1 VRNTRAVLRTFPFT
15 NFMDAE
21 ETMSSLKGRVVI
33 ITGASSGFGAAAVKS
48 FAQEGCRL
56 VLAARRLDRLE
67 EMAKEIRNGGG
78 EALPVSVDVSQP
90 AQIEAMIR
98 ASVDAFGS
106 IDVLFNNA
114 GFGRLDWFETLDPI
128 KDIQAQ
134 ITVDLLGVIWT
145 ARAVLPQMYKQRSGH
160 IINMCSIGGWAAPP
174 LYTVYSAAKFG
185 VRGFSEAL
193 RRETTPFGV
202 KVSTVYPG
210 GASTEF
216 QKHIGE
222 NKAKQRFTTPE
233 WLKVTPEDV
242 ARGVVNLARRPR
254 RSLFL
259 PGIMILSV
267 FANSHF
273 PGLSDAAQA
282 RTFAPYHEEDMKSR

>member
-1 VRNTRAVLRTFPFT
+1 MP
-15 NFMDAE
+15 
-21 ETMSSLKGRVVI
+21 SLIAKVVI
-33 ITGASSGFGAAAVKS
+33 ITGASSGFGAAAAKL
-48 FAQEGCRL
+48 FAREGCKL

-67 EMAKEIRNGGG
+67 EMAKEIRAGGG
-78 EALPVSVDVSQP
+78 DALPISVDVSQP
-90 AQIEAMIR
+90 AQIEAMVK
-98 ASVDAFGS
+98 STVDAYGR
-106 IDVLFNNA
+106 IDILFNNA

-128 KDIQAQ
+128 TDIQAQ

-174 LYTVYSAAKFG
+174 LYTIYSAAKFG
-185 VRGFSEAL
+185 VRGFTEAL

-202 KVSTVYPG
+202 QVSAVYPG

-222 NKAKQRFTTPE
+222 NKAKQHFTTPE

-242 ARGVVNLARRPR
+242 ARGVVGLAKRPR

-259 PGIMILSV
+259 PRIMGLSV
-267 FANSHF
+267 FVNSHF
-273 PGLSDAAQA
+273 TGLSDVAQA
-282 RTFAPYHEEDMKSR
+282 RTFARYHEEDMKSKGDSHL

>member
-1 VRNTRAVLRTFPFT
+1 MAT
-15 NFMDAE
+15 
-21 ETMSSLKGRVVI
+21 LKDRVII
-33 ITGASSGFGAAAVKS
+33 ITGASSGFGASAVKL

-67 EMAKEIRNGGG
+67 EMAKEIRANGGD
-78 EALPVSVDVSQP
+78 ALPVSVDVSQP
-90 AQIEAMIR
+90 AQIEAMVQ
-98 ASVDAFGS
+98 ATVDAYGR
-106 IDVLFNNA
+106 IDILFNNA
-114 GFGRLDWFETLDPI
+114 GFGRLDWFETLDPV

-160 IINMCSIGGWAAPP
+160 IINMCSIGGWVAPP

-202 KVSTVYPG
+202 KVSAVYPG
-210 GASTEF
+210 SAATEF
-216 QKHIGE
+216 QKHIGQ
-222 NKAKQRFTTPE
+222 NKAKQRF
-233 WLKVTPEDV
+233 VTPDWLRVTPDAV
-242 ARGVVNLARRPR
+242 ARGVVRLAKRPR

-259 PGIMILSV
+259 PKIMGISV
-267 FANSHF
+267 FVNSHF
-273 PGLSDAAQA
+273 TALSDSTQA
-282 RTFAPYHEEDMKSR
+282 RTFAPYHEEDMK

>member
-1 VRNTRAVLRTFPFT
+1 
-15 NFMDAE
+15 
-21 ETMSSLKGRVVI
+21 MSSLKGKVVI
-33 ITGASSGFGAAAVKS
+33 ITGASSGFGASAVKL
-48 FAQEGCRL
+48 FGQEGCRL

-67 EMAKEIRNGGG
+67 EMAKEIQEAGG

-90 AQIEAMIR
+90 AQIDAMVKSTLDR
-98 ASVDAFGS
+98 YGR

-114 GFGRLDWFETLDPI
+114 GFGRLDWFELLDPI

-145 ARAVLPQMYKQRSGH
+145 ARAVLPQMYHQRSGH

-185 VRGFSEAL
+185 VRGFTEAL

-202 KVSTVYPG
+202 NVSAVYPG
-210 GASTEF
+210 SASTEF

-222 NKAKQRFTTPE
+222 NKAKKRFVTPE
-233 WLKVTPEDV
+233 WLRVTPDDV
-242 ARGVVNLARRPR
+242 ARGVVGLTKRPR

-259 PGIMILSV
+259 PKIMGLSV
-267 FANSHF
+267 FFNSHF
-273 PGLSDAAQA
+273 PGLSDATQA
-282 RTFAPYHEEDMKSR
+282 RTFAPYHEEDMKK

>member
-1 VRNTRAVLRTFPFT
+1 MPL
-15 NFMDAE
+15 
-21 ETMSSLKGRVVI
+21 LKGKVVV
-33 ITGASSGFGAAAVKS
+33 ITGASSGFGASAAKLFS
-48 FAQEGCRL
+48 REGCKV

-67 EMAKEIRNGGG
+67 EMANEIRAMGG
-78 EALPVSVDVSQP
+78 EALPVSMDVSQP
-90 AQIEAMIR
+90 VQIDAMVKS
-98 ASVDAFGS
+98 ALDAYGR

-128 KDIQAQ
+128 RDIQGQ

-185 VRGFSEAL
+185 VRGFTEAL

-202 KVSTVYPG
+202 NVSAVYPG
-210 GASTEF
+210 SASTEF
-216 QKHIGE
+216 QKHMGG
-222 NKAKQRFTTPE
+222 NKAKQRFVTPE
-233 WLKVTPEDV
+233 WLRVTPDDV
-242 ARGVVNLARRPR
+242 AHGVVGLVKRPR

-259 PGIMILSV
+259 PRIMELSV
-267 FANSHF
+267 FFNSHF
-273 PGLSDAAQA
+273 AGISDIVQA
-282 RTFAPYHEEDMKSR
+282 RTFAPYHQEDMKK